1 MLKKNC
7 FVLMFIGILLI
18 SLGFFL
24 FSFYKKEDYLVFIDT
39 SKVSGDN
46 IDNSS
51 YKYYE
56 SNNSYNNYTLKT
68 QKWNVK
74 NLYKFLYSNTL
85 EPLIVNDTE
94 AFLASNDSNIRVNI
108 VYNTDI
114 YSYKKN
120 LILYYKNNF
129 NFKVS
134 VSDIKELNFYN
145 NDAFYFKI
153 QAFNDNSENADNNY
167 IENFIF
173 AYIEDDESMMVFS
186 YSIIDKKF
194 SDEFLSNFVNNI
206 TVEKGKANYLYS
218 NIQDGYINGKL
229 IATTYIFDSIK
240 ATLSYK
246 IDSNN
251 FYEVEDYRNS
261 LSSTTFKKK
270 DNFNFLINISLS
282 EIVDQDSF
290 FDEYVNEL
298 KSDNSSIEQVEFLI
312 SKASYFNNEY
322 YIVNYNYFDKNDN
335 KFKYQVHLLN
345 FFDNH
350 LLYLVVCNSDSIIE
364 ENSFLEF
371 LAFEFDT
378 VML

>member
-68 QKWNVK
+68 QNLNVK

-371 LAFEFDT
+371 LTFEFDT

>member
-68 QKWNVK
+68 QNLNVK

-364 ENSFLEF
+364 ENSFSR
-371 LAFEFDT
+371 
-378 VML
+378 VIRSGK

>member
-68 QKWNVK
+68 QNLNVK

>member
-68 QKWNVK
+68 QNLNVK

-240 ATLSYK
+240 AILSYK

-290 FDEYVNEL
+290 FDEYVNDL

-364 ENSFLEF
+364 ENSFLEL

>member
-68 QKWNVK
+68 QNLNVK

-145 NDAFYFKI
+145 ND
-153 QAFNDNSENADNNY
+153 
-167 IENFIF
+167 
-173 AYIEDDESMMVFS
+173 
-186 YSIIDKKF
+186 
-194 SDEFLSNFVNNI
+194 VN
-206 TVEKGKANYLYS
+206 LLL
-218 NIQDGYINGKL
+218 KL
-229 IATTYIFDSIK
+229 IYND
-240 ATLSYK
+240 
-246 IDSNN
+246 
-251 FYEVEDYRNS
+251 
-261 LSSTTFKKK
+261 
-270 DNFNFLINISLS
+270 
-282 EIVDQDSF
+282 
-290 FDEYVNEL
+290 L
-298 KSDNSSIEQVEFLI
+298 K
-312 SKASYFNNEY
+312 
-322 YIVNYNYFDKNDN
+322 
-335 KFKYQVHLLN
+335 
-345 FFDNH
+345 
-350 LLYLVVCNSDSIIE
+350 
-364 ENSFLEF
+364 
-371 LAFEFDT
+371 
-378 VML
+378 

>member
-68 QKWNVK
+68 QNLNVK

-251 FYEVEDYRNS
+251 FYEVEDYHNS